1 MALLISHRGNTQGID
16 ESRENTQEY
25 IQSALDDKY
34 HVVVDVFLI
43 GNAHLAL
50 GIDSPTHPT
59 NLAFLQQP
67 LVIARAHSI
76 ACLDFLL
83 SNQVHCFLHTNDT
96 SLTSG
101 GLIWTSHTSHLTSRC
116 IYAMPE
122 WTHSEIIGF
131 KDTPCAGICSNFIQH
146 LRNARQYD
154 IDLIEKLGSAA
165 TLIQKKWRKYILDN
179 LEAIL

>member
-59 NLAFLQQP
+59 NLEFLQQP

-122 WTHSEIIGF
+122 WTHSRNHKIQRYSMCRNMLKFYTRPPERPSIRYRFNRKIGF
-131 KDTPCAGICSNFIQH
+131 GRYS
-146 LRNARQYD
+146 YS
-154 IDLIEKLGSAA
+154 EKMEK
-165 TLIQKKWRKYILDN
+165 IYFR
-179 LEAIL
+179 